1 MAKDT
6 FWFKNTTGPWRY
18 HVMHPLARQVEGE
31 DGVLVDP
38 IDFNFWRK
46 RVLRLCKYEIT
57 HQNFGLSYTDLMK
70 LDPATFEEIEK
81 AIYEVIEET
90 NKQTK
95 NLQLNPNGDK
105 AINNILKGPT
115 K

>member
-1 MAKDT
+1 
-6 FWFKNTTGPWRY
+6 
-18 HVMHPLARQVEGE
+18 MHPLARQVEGE

-38 IDFNFWRK
+38 IDFNYWRK

-70 LDPATFEEIEK
+70 LDTATFEEIEK

-105 AINNILKGPT
+105 AIKNILKGPT

>member
-1 MAKDT
+1 
-6 FWFKNTTGPWRY
+6 
-18 HVMHPLARQVEGE
+18 MHPWFRQVEGE
-31 DGVLVDP
+31 GGVLVDP
-38 IDFNFWRK
+38 IDYNYWRK

-57 HQNFGLSYTDLMK
+57 HQNFGLGYNDLMK
-70 LDPATFEEIEK
+70 MDPATFEEIEK
-81 AIYEVIEET
+81 VIYETIEET
-90 NKQTK
+90 NKQYK